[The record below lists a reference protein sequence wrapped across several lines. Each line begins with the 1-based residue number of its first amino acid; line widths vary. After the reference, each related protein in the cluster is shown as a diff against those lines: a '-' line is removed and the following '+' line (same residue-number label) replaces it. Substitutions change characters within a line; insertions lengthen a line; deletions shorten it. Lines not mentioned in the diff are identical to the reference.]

1 MMSDAEILDHLA
13 RLDMHVEE
21 TRRRL
26 RRIDAGGERSAALDT
41 LAEAVTER
49 DRLVAAIRHHRL
61 DHAHNR
67 ETCPL
72 CEPAWKPAPI
82 DRRCPACNAAPGRP
96 CTAPTD
102 ASRRPVGWYHLSR
115 EAE

>member
-1 MMSDAEILDHLA
+1 MNDAEILDHLA
-13 RLDMHVEE
+13 RLDMDVEE
-21 TRRRL
+21 VRRDQRRL
-26 RRIDAGGERSAALDT
+26 DIVGQ
-41 LAEAVTER
+41 LARENYSEAINER
-49 DRLVAAIRHHRL
+49 DRFVVAIRHHRL
-61 DHAHNR
+61 TQAHNS
-67 ETCPL
+67 EVCPL